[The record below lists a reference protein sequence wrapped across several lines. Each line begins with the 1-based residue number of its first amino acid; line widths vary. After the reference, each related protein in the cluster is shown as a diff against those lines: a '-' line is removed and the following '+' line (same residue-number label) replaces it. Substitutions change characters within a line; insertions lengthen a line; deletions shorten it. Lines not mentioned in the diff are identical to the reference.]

1 MCVYV
6 CMCVC
11 MCVCAYVCVCA
22 CTRASRRLEN
32 MVSGHY
38 HLAEEGF
45 CVAQSCLLKTMAR
58 NANAFLC
65 YNITCCI
72 PDLFYSQLKAHTPP
86 YN

>member
-1 MCVYV
+1 
-6 CMCVC
+6 
-11 MCVCAYVCVCA
+11 
-22 CTRASRRLEN
+22 